1 MLKQLLKVI
10 NSRRR
15 YILLS
20 ISTIVIFCF
29 LFKGI
34 ELNKIFAELSN
45 ANIVLLFYAFFL
57 SIGFVILSGQKLK
70 TLIGMMSYE
79 IGFARSQKITI
90 AAFSLNVI
98 IPSKGGDFVKS
109 WSLRDILPFSQGVG
123 IVILERFIDLVLLS
137 LMAIIGSIFINDFR
151 LVIVSSSCLLMLFFG
166 LMILKKLSKFN
177 FKNKLFNY
185 VKDFEYVSR
194 SFFKNFRYSIF
205 IVIIGICIW
214 IGSALQAYV
223 LYKALGQEI
232 PIIYCVAVVPIVI
245 FVGFI
250 PITIG
255 GMGTRDAAFIYL
267 FSEYAS
273 SSASITVAM
282 FFSLFR
288 YWILALIG
296 IPFLKYLL
304 GNENLNSD

>member
-1 MLKQLLKVI
+1 
-10 NSRRR
+10 
-15 YILLS
+15 
-20 ISTIVIFCF
+20 
-29 LFKGI
+29 
-34 ELNKIFAELSN
+34 
-45 ANIVLLFYAFFL
+45 
-57 SIGFVILSGQKLK
+57 
-70 TLIGMMSYE
+70 
-79 IGFARSQKITI
+79 SQKITI
-90 AAFSLNVI
+90 AACSLNVI

-109 WSLRDILPFSQGVG
+109 WSLRDILPLSQGVG

-166 LMILKKLSKFN
+166 LMILMKLSKFN

-205 IVIIGICIW
+205 IVIIGLCIW

-232 PIIYCVAVVPIVI
+232 PIIYCVAVVPIAI
-245 FVGFI
+245 FVGFL

-296 IPFLKYLL
+296 IPFLKHLL